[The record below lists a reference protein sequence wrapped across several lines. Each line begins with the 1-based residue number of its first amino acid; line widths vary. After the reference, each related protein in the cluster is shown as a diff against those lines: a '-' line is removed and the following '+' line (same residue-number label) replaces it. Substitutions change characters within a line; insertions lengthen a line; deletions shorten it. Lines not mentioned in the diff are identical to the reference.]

1 MKDRYEI
8 YKSMSY
14 LAVLFVSEGHN
25 YSQAKALSMKINS
38 TEDQS
43 ARESIDIVIT
53 AFNGLEM
60 RSLSYHYCRSKPHE

>member
-1 MKDRYEI
+1 MKDRYKI
-8 YKSMSY
+8 YKSMSS

-43 ARESIDIVIT
+43 ARES
-53 AFNGLEM
+53 
-60 RSLSYHYCRSKPHE
+60 P